1 MTAAAGLDGL
11 TICGLDELCT
21 HGAAGVTH
29 VLSILDPGHP
39 DPSDFA
45 GYAPHTRLTLRFHD
59 IIDPVPGHVMP
70 DTAHI
75 EQLLAFGRSLG
86 GADEEL
92 SRHLLVHCHLGIS
105 RSTAA
110 VATILAQRHAGE
122 EAEVFETLLRVR
134 PQAWPNSRMIE
145 LADDL
150 LARGGRLV
158 AALRGLYGR
167 QIVDRPE
174 LVAGIRRVGR
184 EREIEM
190 ARG

>member
-1 MTAAAGLDGL
+1 LTAAAGLDGL

-150 LARGGRLV
+150 LARRGRLV

-167 QIVDRPE
+167 QIVNRPE
-174 LVAGIRRVGR
+174 LVAGFRRVGR